1 MCGRYVQV
9 SSPTILV
16 ERFHV
21 DEVAVPAPPEADYNV
36 APRKEVLTVVQRASG
51 RPDAEDDDTP
61 EEAAPEEAA
70 PVARGDGPVRA
81 LEQMRWGLVPSW
93 AEDPK
98 IGDRLINARA
108 ESVAGKP
115 AFKTAFRKRRCILP
129 ADGFYEWQAVKGRKQ
144 KQPMFIHRR
153 DGEPIAFAGLWEV
166 WRDHAVPDA
175 PWLLS
180 CAIVTTRANAKMAP
194 IHDRMPVML
203 PEVAWD
209 TWLDTRI
216 DDNAR
221 LEALLVP
228 PPDDII
234 ELWPVATLVNSA
246 QNNGPELVERV
257 QPAEPAEPN
266 TLFP

>member
-1 MCGRYVQV
+1 
-9 SSPTILV
+9 V

-21 DEVAVPAPPEADYNV
+21 DDVAVPEPPDADYNV
-36 APRKEVLTVVQRASG
+36 APRNVVLTVLERKVAEPAAGEPETQR
-51 RPDAEDDDTP
+51 
-61 EEAAPEEAA
+61 
-70 PVARGDGPVRA
+70 V

-93 AEDPK
+93 AENPK

-108 ESVAGKP
+108 ESVAEKP

-129 ADGFYEWQAVKGRKQ
+129 ADGFYEWQAVTGRKQ

-166 WRDHAVPDA
+166 WKDHSVADA
-175 PWLLS
+175 PWLIS
-180 CAIVTTRANAKMAP
+180 CSIVTTRANETMAP

-203 PEVAWD
+203 PESAWD

-216 DDNAR
+216 DDRGR
-221 LEALLVP
+221 LESLLEP
-228 PPDDII
+228 PPEDVI
-234 ELWPVATLVNSA
+234 EVWPVSTLVNRA
-246 QNNGPELVERV
+246 DNNGPELVERV
-257 QPAEPAEPN
+257 EPEEPVEPN